1 MSPFPLASLFAFV
14 TLAMGLS
21 PQAQA
26 GEPVAIVEEAPER
39 TGVFLMDYLEAGTTF
54 ELASDEK
61 LVISYLKSCQ
71 RETITGGRVIVGFE
85 KSTVKGGALQR
96 EEIDCSGRGMK
107 LSSGQAQESGVTAYR
122 ETDKFAAFAAS
133 YGTQPLFAPIENGP
147 AIIQRVD
154 SFEPPKDV
162 EASGARLDLQ
172 ALGISLTPGA
182 IYRLRGPKVDFLFAI
197 APTAKAG
204 PVPLIARLIR
214 P

>member
-1 MSPFPLASLFAFV
+1 MSRFRAASLFTFLTLIMGFV
-14 TLAMGLS
+14 
-21 PQAQA
+21 PHAQA
-26 GEPVAIVEEAPER
+26 GEPVAIVEEAPEH
-39 TGVFLMDYLEAGTTF
+39 TGVSFMDYLEAGTGF
-54 ELASDEK
+54 ELAPDEK
-61 LVISYLKSCQ
+61 LIVSYLKSCQ
-71 RETITGGRVIVGFE
+71 RETITGGRIIVGFE
-85 KSTVKGGALQR
+85 KSTVKGGAIQR

-107 LSSGQAQESGVTAYR
+107 LSSSQAQESGVTAYR

-162 EASGARLDLQ
+162 EVSGARLDLQ

-182 IYRLRGPKVDFLFAI
+182 IYRMRGPKVDFLFAI

>member
-1 MSPFPLASLFAFV
+1 MSRFPFASFLACV
-14 TLAMGLS
+14 TLAFGCA
-21 PQAQA
+21 PQARA

-39 TGVFLMDYLEAGTTF
+39 TGVFFMDYLEAGAAF

-61 LVISYLKSCQ
+61 LIISYLKSCQ
-71 RETITGGRVIVGFE
+71 RETITGGRIIVGFE
-85 KSTVKGGALQR
+85 KSAVKGGALAR

-107 LSSGQAQESGVTAYR
+107 LSAGQAQESGVTAYR

-133 YGTQPLFAPIENGP
+133 YGTQPIFAPIENGP

-162 EASGARLDLQ
+162 EATGARLDLQ

>member
-1 MSPFPLASLFAFV
+1 
-14 TLAMGLS
+14 MGFS
-21 PQAQA
+21 PQARA

-39 TGVFLMDYLEAGTTF
+39 TGVFLMDYLEAGTAF

-71 RETITGGRVIVGFE
+71 REIITGGRIIVGFE
-85 KSTVKGGALQR
+85 KSTVKGGAIQR

-154 SFEPPKDV
+154 GFEPPKDV
-162 EASGARLDLQ
+162 EASDARLDLQ